1 MPLNLFSTTTA
12 ATDAPD
18 AKFSLNINAFNGNTT
33 NFNRC
38 PAPKSSALVIPIT
51 PVQPRVAPPA
61 TFSGTSFNTGGLVR
75 PM

>member
-1 MPLNLFSTTTA
+1 MSLNPCSA
-12 ATDAPD
+12 AASCVSCAPD

-38 PAPKSSALVIPIT
+38 PAPKSSALVMPI
-51 PVQPRVAPPA
+51 QPGVAPATA
-61 TFSGTSFNTGGLVR
+61 TFTTHPVRTVR

>member
-1 MPLNLFSTTTA
+1 MSLNPDFSSA
-12 ATDAPD
+12 AAVAPD

-38 PAPKSSALVIPIT
+38 AAPKPKAMLTTV
-51 PVQPRVAPPA
+51 PVQPRELPLPS
-61 TFSGTSFNTGGLVR
+61 FGSGTRFPAGAIR